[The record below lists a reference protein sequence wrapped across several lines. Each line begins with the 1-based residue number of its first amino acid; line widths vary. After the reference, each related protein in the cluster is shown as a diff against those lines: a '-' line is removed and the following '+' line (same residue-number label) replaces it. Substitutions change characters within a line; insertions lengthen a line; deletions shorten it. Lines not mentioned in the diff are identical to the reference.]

1 MDNEEYYSQT
11 RELIAN
17 LNGTEI
23 SNDTK
28 VILKLFDRMATQEY
42 VILEKIELLEK
53 RIQELFQYI
62 K

>member
-1 MDNEEYYSQT
+1 MDNKEYYSQT

-17 LNGTEI
+17 LNSTEI
-23 SNDTK
+23 SNDTR

-42 VILEKIELLEK
+42 VIVEKIELLEK

>member
-23 SNDTK
+23 SNDTR